1 VIKEFFNYRR
11 PVVSFEI
18 FPPKTEDRM
27 EIVSRLASQFKELN
41 PSFIS
46 VTYGAGGTTRDTT
59 IEVATYLSR
68 LGFEVMAHLTG
79 VGHTAGE
86 IDDILSRLKAGGVD
100 DILALRG
107 DPPKGV
113 ENFDYA
119 AGDFKFAVDLV
130 RHIRRRGGFGVAA
143 AAYPEGHIASPR
155 IKLDWMHL
163 KEKVDAGVDFLITQL
178 YFDNR
183 VFYNFLD
190 SVRRLGIACPI
201 SAGILPVLSADALK
215 RMVTLCGAAIPAKLW
230 DIIDKYADDHESLE
244 KAGIEYATAQV
255 HDLVEYG
262 VDGVHLY
269 TLNRAEWVA
278 AVLKDTGLD
287 RYEHLPEAW
296 EWQQVQYGELP
307 PGGRNPAVWQ
317 VVERRDL

>member
-1 VIKEFFNYRR
+1 MHIKQFFTYRKPVI
-11 PVVSFEI
+11 SFEV
-18 FPPKTEDRM
+18 FPPKTEDRTA
-27 EIVSRLASQFKELN
+27 IVSRLASQFKELN
-41 PSFIS
+41 PAFVS

-59 IEVATYLSR
+59 IEVASYLSGQ
-68 LGFEVMAHLTG
+68 GFEVMAHLTG
-79 VGHTAGE
+79 IGHSAAD
-86 IDDILSRLKAGGVD
+86 IDVILDRFKAGGVD

-113 ENFDYA
+113 ENYDYTA
-119 AGDFKFAVDLV
+119 EDFKFAVDLV
-130 RHIRRRGGFGVAA
+130 RHIKRKGGFGIAA
-143 AAYPEGHIASPR
+143 AAYPEGHIACPR

-201 SAGILPVLSADALK
+201 SAGVLPVLSADSLK
-215 RMVTLCGAAIPAKLW
+215 RMATLCGAAIPAKLW
-230 DIIDKYADDHESLE
+230 DLMDKYADDPESLE

-255 HDLVEYG
+255 RDLVDYG

-278 AVLKDTGLD
+278 DVLRNTGLD

-296 EWQQVQYGELP
+296 DWRQAQYEELP
-307 PGGRNPAVWQ
+307 QGWNPAVWQ
-317 VVERRDL
+317 VEGRRD